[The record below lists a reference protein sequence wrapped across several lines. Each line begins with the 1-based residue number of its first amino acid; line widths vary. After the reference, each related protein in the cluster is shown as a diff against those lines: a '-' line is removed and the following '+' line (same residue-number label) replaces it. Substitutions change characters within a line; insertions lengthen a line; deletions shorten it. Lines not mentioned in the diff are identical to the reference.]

1 MRCEACNKSLSDKES
16 TFKDGNGVY
25 TDLCFDCLKY
35 VFDSFE
41 GEDEEDVDKEE
52 KP

>member
-1 MRCEACNKSLSDKES
+1 MRCVACNKALSDKES
-16 TFKDGNGVY
+16 TFKNLQGDY
-25 TDLCFDCLKY
+25 MDMCFDCLPY

-41 GEDEEDVDKEE
+41 GDNEEDIDKEE